1 MGAFAWLMKKVSKVF
16 SRSTNALFYITLYR
30 EILNEIQ
37 EITKDEVKTVEVL
50 REIGKQGAL
59 ESCERHSGIF
69 RFMPGNPRKVLEYFG
84 ILWSV
89 VFGMEMGEH
98 EYEEIPQ
105 EDAQFNDFI
114 LKIKQCPICAGLGDD
129 EEDTFDFSKVDK
141 EKEGMACGLCG
152 MLEAVANF
160 ILKIKKSEFRISIVE
175 QKCMARGEES
185 LHFICK
191 THYISDW
198 NKLLAER
205 GQSILEEEF
214 PSDEKL
220 DIFDKIQDYFTLDKL
235 EEILD
240 EPLEKLKNR
249 TADFI
254 RDKLNM
260 EPDHFFDYFRNYE
273 DDMLRIL
280 GFVGV
285 HLLNEYGG
293 LVEKFLKS
301 ETFAKVAGYIFKHLK
316 EMSLLFIPIDVINDY
331 HELLI
336 SFLDGLA
343 PPEMVDNVR
352 KFTGKDDIAFV
363 LEGAQIALEN
373 LGIDFSKLKDNIW
386 EELKK
391 EREDE
396 LVPAEPTVIDQTQEK
411 FPKFVKIIQ
420 EMLMLINEILTLPIR
435 VIISESHYGLKTAV
449 DSVTSEEEGLFGS
462 IKERFDT
469 IFDYIQE
476 LRQS

>member
-1 MGAFAWLMKKVSKVF
+1 MKKVSKVF

-37 EITKDEVKTVEVL
+37 EITKDEEKTVEIL
-50 REIGKQGAL
+50 RELGREAAL
-59 ESCERHSGIF
+59 ESCERQSGIF
-69 RFMPGNPRKVLEYFG
+69 KFMPGNPRKVLEYFG

-105 EDAQFNDFI
+105 EDAKFNDFI
-114 LKIKQCPICAGLGDD
+114 LKIRQCPICAGFGADK
-129 EEDTFDFSKVDK
+129 EDTFDFSKVNK

-152 MLEAVANF
+152 MLQSVANF
-160 ILKIKKSEFRISIVE
+160 ILRIKKSEYRISIIE

-191 THYISDW
+191 TYYLSDW
-198 NKLLAER
+198 NKILAEK
-205 GQSILEEEF
+205 GQSALEEDF

-220 DIFDKIQDYFTLDKL
+220 DLFDKIQEYFTLDKL
-235 EEILD
+235 EELLD
-240 EPLEKLKNR
+240 EPLENLKNR

-280 GFVGV
+280 GFIGV
-285 HLLNEYGG
+285 HLINEYGG

-301 ETFAKVAGYIFKHLK
+301 ETFAKVSGYIFKHLK
-316 EMSLLFIPIDVINDY
+316 EMALLFIPIDVINDY

-343 PPEMVDNVR
+343 PAEMVDNVR
-352 KFTGKDDIAFV
+352 KFTGKDDIAFI
-363 LEGAQIALEN
+363 LDGAQLALEN
-373 LGIDFSKLKDNIW
+373 LGIDFSELKDNIW

-396 LVPAEPTVIDQTQEK
+396 LVPAEPSVIDETQEK
-411 FPKFVKIIQ
+411 FPKFVKIVQ
-420 EMLMLINEILTLPIR
+420 ELLMLMNEILTLPIR
-435 VIISESHYGLKTAV
+435 VLISESHYGLKTAV
-449 DSVTSEEEGLFGS
+449 NSVTSEEEGLFGS